1 MHCCRLGCARRTR
14 QRKHQQGRFKET
26 TSWPIWRNRPK
37 SILTEKTWCPTLGRR
52 EVGTGVFKKNQFN
65 QAYFVMISLFIK
77 ILLLLLLINESYLK
91 LP

>member
-1 MHCCRLGCARRTR
+1 MHCCLLGCAKRTR

-37 SILTEKTWCPTLGRR
+37 SILTKKTWYPTPGRR
-52 EVGTGVFKKNQFN
+52 EVGTGVFNKNQVN
-65 QAYFVMISLFIK
+65 QANVFMINLFIK
-77 ILLLLLLINESYLK
+77 ILLLSLLINESCLK